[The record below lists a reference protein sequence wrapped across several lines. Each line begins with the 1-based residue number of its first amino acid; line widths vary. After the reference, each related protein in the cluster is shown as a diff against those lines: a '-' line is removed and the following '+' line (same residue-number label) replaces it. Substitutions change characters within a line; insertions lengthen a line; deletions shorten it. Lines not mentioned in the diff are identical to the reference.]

1 MTETVCSPREPEEN
15 RSRRQCVA
23 VLLPLG
29 EGGPK
34 GRMSVD
40 PLLSPLASRHA
51 LPKGEGPR
59 SYRLLQALTLLLLFT
74 LAPFLHADTLTGE
87 VRGGVFDIESR
98 NTLPDATMT
107 LLNVD
112 RGWRKQAMTEPD
124 GNYVFLQ
131 LEPGN
136 YSVTA
141 EKLGYYSSQ
150 RTDILIRLNQP
161 KVVIPP
167 FELRRLVSTPTQ
179 QITVQGEQSR
189 IAIVDLTTPGPN
201 PAVLAYLQEPG
212 RTSMATTADWSLR
225 ANFDSQL
232 IEALPLRGSRSFD
245 QLSFLSPGVFRVPFS
260 PGEGPAVG
268 IGVGTLGQFSVN
280 GLRSRSNNFTV
291 DGSDNNDEDIGVR
304 RQGFVAL
311 VPQSAE
317 SVQEFQI
324 MTAGFPAEFGRNAG
338 AMVNAV

>member
-1 MTETVCSPREPEEN
+1 MTETVWSPSREGE
-15 RSRRQCVA
+15 SRRRRQRFA
-23 VLLPLG
+23 RTRVLLPLG

-34 GRMSVD
+34 GRMRVD
-40 PLLSPLASRHA
+40 LLPSPAASRHP
-51 LPKGEGPR
+51 LPKGEGPCP
-59 SYRLLQALTLLLLFT
+59 YRLLQALTILLLFA

-225 ANFDSQL
+225 
-232 IEALPLRGSRSFD
+232 
-245 QLSFLSPGVFRVPFS
+245 
-260 PGEGPAVG
+260 
-268 IGVGTLGQFSVN
+268 
-280 GLRSRSNNFTV
+280 
-291 DGSDNNDEDIGVR
+291 
-304 RQGFVAL
+304 
-311 VPQSAE
+311 
-317 SVQEFQI
+317 
-324 MTAGFPAEFGRNAG
+324 
-338 AMVNAV
+338 